1 LIANFLCYK
10 SCSPDWSQRINDCAA
25 GAGAVSSRWRRLF
38 SQKKRREFFGHA
50 AAIQLKYARDNGKKR
65 RAIETL
71 VCFGN
76 EKFIY

>member
-1 LIANFLCYK
+1 MIVR
-10 SCSPDWSQRINDCAA
+10 PTQEQRRDILL
-25 GAGAVSSRWRRLF
+25 SRRLF
-38 SQKKRREFFGHA
+38 WKKAAPRDFFGHA
-50 AAIQLKYARDNGKKR
+50 AAIQLKYARDNGKKQ